1 MDRLNQIFRFYALVA
16 CLFTSSDYGIAQIQL
31 IVSPLYGVT
40 HSKADLTRIQNSYS
54 SYLRFL
60 DTNFPNDAYTASE
73 NWDSQSVDDI
83 FGAQVG
89 ISGENLYTSISY
101 FRFNYEQERSVLRES
116 GYGRTF
122 VWKEYRNEIL
132 LDLGYG
138 SKYFDV
144 FGSFGMNANNYRM
157 VSYQVYPS
165 GAASLTNEFNFNGLF
180 KQFDAGMTYGFGI
193 KVKPIKHVA
202 FDVRYLFARDNII
215 GEKNQLV
222 EDNLTLTDN
231 SWART
236 PGTADL
242 PADYTQPLSYTN
254 SIVPNFKRNY
264 LIFTAL
270 FYFNN

>member
-1 MDRLNQIFRFYALVA
+1 MQTLHQIFRIFAIVA
-16 CLFTSSDYGIAQIQL
+16 CVLTWSDHGVAQIQ
-31 IVSPLYGVT
+31 IFASPLYGIT
-40 HSKADLTRIQNSYS
+40 HSTADLTRIQYSYS
-54 SYLRFL
+54 SYLRYL
-60 DTNFPNDAYTASE
+60 DINLPNDGYTADD
-73 NWDSQSVDDI
+73 NWNSQSVDDI

-89 ISGENLYTSISY
+89 ISGENLYASISY
-101 FRFNYEQERSVLRES
+101 FRLNHEQEQSILRAS

-122 VWKEYRNEIL
+122 VWKEHRNEIL

-180 KQFDAGMTYGFGI
+180 KQSDVGMTYGFGI

-202 FDVRYLFARDNII
+202 IDIRYLFARDNII
-215 GEKNQLV
+215 GEKSLLV
-222 EDNLTLTDN
+222 EDNVTLTDN

-242 PADYTQPLSYTN
+242 PADYTQPLNYTN